1 MNIIRL
7 IQNFLNSLGLEL
19 KFYNLNHSSNFRL
32 KHFLDYKDI
41 DCVLDV
47 GANSGQFSKNL
58 RRIGYKGQIISFEPI
73 LSAFNELKKNSKK
86 DNKWDVLNFALG
98 DNEKETEINIS
109 QNSFSSSILN
119 MKKEHLVS
127 EPKSKYIR
135 KEKILIKKL
144 DSFKNEI
151 LKKYNNIYLK
161 IDTQGYEENVLNGA
175 TDLIK
180 SIKGLQLEMSIYP
193 MYEGQLLFNR
203 LFEKIENLDFEIWDI
218 ERTFSNP
225 NTGKI
230 LQIDAILFK
239 K

>member
-1 MNIIRL
+1 MNIKNLKNIV
-7 IQNFLNSLGLEL
+7 LNKLGLEL
-19 KFYNLNHSSNFRL
+19 KYYNLNNSFNFRL
-32 KHFLDYKDI
+32 KHFLDLKDI

-58 RRIGYKGQIISFEPI
+58 RRIGYKRQIISFEPI

-86 DNKWDVLNFALG
+86 DKKWDVFNFALG
-98 DNEKETEINIS
+98 DDEKESEINIS
-109 QNSFSSSILN
+109 QNSLSSSILN
-119 MKKEHLVS
+119 IKKEHLIS

-135 KEKILIKKL
+135 REKILIKKL
-144 DSFKNEI
+144 DGLNEIFKN
-151 LKKYNNIYLK
+151 YNNIYLK
-161 IDTQGYEENVLNGA
+161 IDTQGYEENILNGA
-175 TDLIK
+175 KSLIK
-180 SIKGLQLEMSIYP
+180 SIKGLQLEMSVYP
-193 MYEGQLLFNR
+193 LYEGQLLFNEF
-203 LFEKIENLDFEIWDI
+203 FEKLENLDFEIWDI

>member
-1 MNIIRL
+1 MNIKNLKNI
-7 IQNFLNSLGLEL
+7 FLNSLGLEL
-19 KFYNLNHSSNFRL
+19 KYYNLNNSFNFRL
-32 KHFLDYKDI
+32 KHFLDLKDI

-58 RRIGYKGQIISFEPI
+58 RRIGYKRQIISFEPI

-86 DNKWDVLNFALG
+86 DKKWDVFNFALG
-98 DNEKETEINIS
+98 DDEKESEINIS
-109 QNSFSSSILN
+109 QNSLSSSILN
-119 MKKEHLVS
+119 IKKEHLIS

-135 KEKILIKKL
+135 REKILIKKL
-144 DSFKNEI
+144 DGLNEIFKN
-151 LKKYNNIYLK
+151 YNNIYLK
-161 IDTQGYEENVLNGA
+161 IDTQGYEENILNGA
-175 TDLIK
+175 KSLIK
-180 SIKGLQLEMSIYP
+180 SIKGLQLEMSVYP
-193 MYEGQLLFNR
+193 LYEGQLLFNEF
-203 LFEKIENLDFEIWDI
+203 FEKLEKLDFEIWDI

>member
-1 MNIIRL
+1 MNIKNLKNI
-7 IQNFLNSLGLEL
+7 FLNSLGLEL
-19 KFYNLNHSSNFRL
+19 KYYNLNNSFNFRL
-32 KHFLDYKDI
+32 KHFLDLKDI

-58 RRIGYKGQIISFEPI
+58 RRIGYKRQIISFEPI

-86 DNKWDVLNFALG
+86 DKKWDVFNFALG
-98 DNEKETEINIS
+98 DDEKESEINIS
-109 QNSFSSSILN
+109 QNSLSSSILN
-119 MKKEHLVS
+119 IKKEHLIS

-135 KEKILIKKL
+135 REKILIKKL
-144 DSFKNEI
+144 DGLNEIFKN
-151 LKKYNNIYLK
+151 YNNIYLK
-161 IDTQGYEENVLNGA
+161 IDTQGYEENILNGA
-175 TDLIK
+175 KSLIK
-180 SIKGLQLEMSIYP
+180 SIKGLQLEMSVYP
-193 MYEGQLLFNR
+193 LYEGQLLFNKF
-203 LFEKIENLDFEIWDI
+203 FEKLEKLDFEIWDI

>member
-1 MNIIRL
+1 MNIKNLKNI
-7 IQNFLNSLGLEL
+7 FLNSLGLEL
-19 KFYNLNHSSNFRL
+19 KYYNLNNSFNFRL
-32 KHFLDYKDI
+32 KHFLDLKEI

-58 RRIGYKGQIISFEPI
+58 RRIGYKRQIISFEPI

-86 DNKWDVLNFALG
+86 DKKWEVFNFALG
-98 DNEKETEINIS
+98 DDEKESEINIS
-109 QNSFSSSILN
+109 QNSLSSSILN
-119 MKKEHLVS
+119 IKKEHLIS

-135 KEKILIKKL
+135 REKILIKKL
-144 DSFKNEI
+144 DGLNEIFKN
-151 LKKYNNIYLK
+151 YNNIYLK
-161 IDTQGYEENVLNGA
+161 IDTQGYEENILNGA
-175 TDLIK
+175 KSLIK
-180 SIKGLQLEMSIYP
+180 SIKGLQLEMSVYP
-193 MYEGQLLFNR
+193 LYEGQLLFNEF
-203 LFEKIENLDFEIWDI
+203 FEKLEKLDFEIWDI